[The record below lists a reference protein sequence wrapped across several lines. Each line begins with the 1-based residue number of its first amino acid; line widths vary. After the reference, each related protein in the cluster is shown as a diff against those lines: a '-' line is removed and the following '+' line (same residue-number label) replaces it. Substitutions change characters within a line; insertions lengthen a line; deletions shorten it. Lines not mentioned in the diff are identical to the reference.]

1 MTTNIKFSIL
11 LFCFTASF
19 SLYSQSA
26 RQIYIDT
33 YDIVAMREMKAH
45 KIPASITLAQG
56 ILESGN
62 GQSKLASKSNNHFG
76 IKCHDWKG
84 AKVYH
89 DDDRKGECFRKYK
102 KADESYRDHSTF
114 LTTRSRYAF
123 LFDLKEDD
131 YKSWAKGLQ
140 KAGYATSK
148 TYSKLLIRIIEEND
162 LQKFD
167 EKVLNGTE
175 DWLSG
180 TVVMV
185 SANKIKYVQLDED
198 QSLEDLAAE
207 FDLKMKKILVFNDL
221 KWDDKIEEKAK
232 IYIQPKKGKGPVNVY
247 VVKSGDTMYSISQ
260 EFGIKLEALYAKNEM
275 KVGEQ
280 PKAGERL
287 ALRSGLWSM
296 F

>member
-1 MTTNIKFSIL
+1 MITRIKSSVL
-11 LFCFTASF
+11 LFCFIASLSSF
-19 SLYSQSA
+19 AQSA

-33 YDIVAMREMKAH
+33 YDVVAMREMKAH

-89 DDDRKGECFRKYK
+89 DDDRKNECFRKYK

-131 YKSWAKGLQ
+131 YKGWARGLQ

-148 TYSKLLIRIIEEND
+148 TYAKLLIRIIEENN
-162 LQKFD
+162 LQQFD
-167 EKVLNGTE
+167 EKVLKGTE

-185 SANKIKYVQLDED
+185 SSNNLKYIKLDED
-198 QSLEDLAAE
+198 QSIEDISQE
-207 FDLKMKKILVFNDL
+207 FDLKIEKLLSYNDL
-221 KWDDKIEEKAK
+221 SWDDKVSANSK
-232 IYIQPKKGKGPVNVY
+232 IYIQPKKSKGPVKTY
-247 VVKSGDTMYSISQ
+247 VVKGGDTMHGISQ
-260 EFGIKLEALYAKNEM
+260 EMGIKLASLYSRNKM
-275 KVGEQ
+275 RLGQQPKVG
-280 PKAGERL
+280 KTL
-287 ALRSGLWSM
+287 LLRGNKK
-296 F
+296 

>member
-1 MTTNIKFSIL
+1 MNTNIKYSFL
-11 LFCFTASF
+11 LICLSASL
-19 SLYSQSA
+19 SLFSQSA

-33 YDIVAMREMKAH
+33 YDVVAMREMKQY

-62 GQSKLASKSNNHFG
+62 GLSKLASKSNNHFG

-89 DDDRKGECFRKYK
+89 DDDRKNECFRKYK
-102 KADESYRDHSTF
+102 HADESFRDHSVF
-114 LTTRSRYAF
+114 LTTRSRYAS

-131 YKSWAKGLQ
+131 YKGWARGLQ
-140 KAGYATSK
+140 KAGYATSN
-148 TYSKLLIRIIEEND
+148 TYAKLLIRIIEDND
-162 LQKFD
+162 LHQYD

-185 SANKIKYVQLDED
+185 SSNKIKYVQLDED
-198 QSLEDLAAE
+198 QSLENIANE
-207 FDLKMKKILVFNDL
+207 FEIKMDKLLSYNDL
-221 KWDDKIEEKAK
+221 RWDDKVSAKAK
-232 IYIQPKKGKGPVNVY
+232 IYIQPKKGKGAAKTY
-247 VVKSGDTMYSISQ
+247 KVKSGDTMYKISQ
-260 EFGIKLEALYAKNEM
+260 EMGIKLASLYAKNNM
-275 KVGEQ
+275 TVGEQ
-280 PKAGERL
+280 PNAGKVL
-287 ALRSGLWSM
+287 LLRSGFLNM

>member
-1 MTTNIKFSIL
+1 MNTHTKSRFL
-11 LFCFTASF
+11 FFCFLASLSSF
-19 SLYSQSA
+19 AQSA

-33 YDIVAMREMKAH
+33 YDVVAMREMKAH

-62 GQSKLASKSNNHFG
+62 GKSKLATKANNHFG
-76 IKCHDWKG
+76 IKCHNWKG

-89 DDDRKGECFRKYK
+89 DDDRKNECFRKYK

-123 LFDLKEDD
+123 LFGLKEDD
-131 YKSWAKGLQ
+131 YKGWARGLQ

-148 TYSKLLIRIIEEND
+148 TYAKLLIRIIEENN
-162 LQKFD
+162 LQQFD
-167 EKVLNGTE
+167 EKVLKGTE

-185 SANKIKYVQLDED
+185 SSNNLKYIKLDED
-198 QSLEDLAAE
+198 QSIEDISEE
-207 FDLKMKKILVFNDL
+207 FDLKMDKLLSFNDL
-221 KWDDKIEEKAK
+221 SWDDKVQANSK
-232 IYIQPKKGKGPVNVY
+232 IYIQPKKTKGTVKTY

-260 EFGIKLEALYAKNEM
+260 EMGIRLASLYRRNKM
-275 KVGEQ
+275 RFGEQ
-280 PKAGERL
+280 PKIGATLYLKG
-287 ALRSGLWSM
+287 SKK
-296 F
+296 

>member
-1 MTTNIKFSIL
+1 MTTHIKSSFL
-11 LFCFTASF
+11 LLCLSAS
-19 SLYSQSA
+19 LALHSQSA

-33 YDIVAMREMKAH
+33 YDVVAMREMKAH

-62 GQSKLASKSNNHFG
+62 GQSKLATKANNHFG

-89 DDDRKGECFRKYK
+89 DDDRKNECFRKYK

-131 YKSWAKGLQ
+131 YKGWARGLQ

-148 TYSKLLIRIIEEND
+148 TYGKLLIRIIEEND
-162 LQKFD
+162 LQQFD
-167 EKVLNGTE
+167 EKVLKGTE

-185 SANKIKYVQLDED
+185 NANNLKYIQLDED
-198 QSLEDLAAE
+198 QSLEDIGQE
-207 FDLKMKKILVFNDL
+207 FDLKLDKILDYNDL
-221 KWDDKIEEKAK
+221 DWDDKIAANSK
-232 IYIQPKKGKGPVNVY
+232 IYIQPKKTKGPVKTY
-247 VVKSGDTMYSISQ
+247 VVKSGDTMHGISQ
-260 EFGIKLEALYAKNEM
+260 EMGIKLSSLYSRNKM
-275 KVGEQ
+275 RVGEQ
-280 PKAGERL
+280 PKAGR
-287 ALRSGLWSM
+287 ALLLRGNKK
-296 F
+296 